1 MSEPNYI
8 QWLTLRNVRIVTNST
23 AVSWLKV
30 QCLLFLLCSLN
41 ATKGHHLT
49 KDVNTDHNKLLYT
62 RLIWSFFGENSG
74 KSQQDV
80 SSGDLES
87 LHQISLQLI
96 VKTLK
101 CEHVSLLVAE
111 EKSGEHQSYEEISS
125 GDHECLLKMSRQ
137 SPLRLM
143 NFSFVLYV
151 FHIALH
157 TSIIWNTYCNT
168 CISLWWKGNNTV
180 CIKWI

>member
-41 ATKGHHLT
+41 ATKGLHL
-49 KDVNTDHNKLLYT
+49 KKEVNIDHNKQLYT

-87 LHQISLQLI
+87 LHQRLSNVNMSVYLWLRKSLESTKVMRKYHLGTMN
-96 VKTLK
+96 VTAVSSKTDELLLCPLCFSYCSSYVHYLK
-101 CEHVSLLVAE
+101 YL
-111 EKSGEHQSYEEISS
+111 YIT
-125 GDHECLLKMSRQ
+125 
-137 SPLRLM
+137 LM
-143 NFSFVLYV
+143 ERKHYSV
-151 FHIALH
+151 H
-157 TSIIWNTYCNT
+157 
-168 CISLWWKGNNTV
+168 
-180 CIKWI
+180 